1 VIKYLFVLQ
10 NTGRNAAAASIR
22 NWSRSS
28 WRGLPLRRRFIRPRC
43 RLRKVTIFFLPF
55 RPAMSASRSPRSMTS
70 FDRGHLRR
78 GIHRGEASLL
88 PAVRRLGEPRGRDL
102 AVARTCSPPL
112 ARGEGA
118 WLRERNLFGHRSAPS
133 PKNSRRLA
141 SAATNAL
148 PRSGSTSASDLI
160 SGHAPRYS
168 CSKLARR

>member
-1 VIKYLFVLQ
+1 MQPQHRSGIGRAHPGAACHAAAGSFVLVV
-10 NTGRNAAAASIR
+10 ASVK
-22 NWSRSS
+22 SPFS
-28 WRGLPLRRRFIRPRC
+28 FC
-43 RLRKVTIFFLPF
+43 PF
-55 RPAMSASRSPRSMTS
+55 RPAMSASRSLRSMTS

-88 PAVRRLGEPRGRDL
+88 PAVRRLGDPRGRDL
-102 AVARTCSPPL
+102 AVARTCYPPL
-112 ARGEGA
+112 ARGDGA

-141 SAATNAL
+141 SAAANAL
-148 PRSGSTSASDLI
+148 PRSESTSASDLI